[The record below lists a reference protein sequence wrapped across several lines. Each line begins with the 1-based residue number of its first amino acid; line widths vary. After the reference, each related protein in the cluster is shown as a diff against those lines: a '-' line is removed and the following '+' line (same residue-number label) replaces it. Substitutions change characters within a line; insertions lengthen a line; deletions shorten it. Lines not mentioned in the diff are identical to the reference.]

1 MKRFL
6 VLIMILCA
14 SVAHGYFDTM
24 EQDKVNAI
32 LSITGNNA
40 DRFTSVAALV
50 PYETANGYIAG
61 LVQRQT
67 AENEVLSEI
76 LAGEV
81 QGGFDIGNFE
91 IRGIIDIE
99 RDIDRGIGFGK
110 TISYFVSPPSIK
122 LLGITFDTGVG
133 NYSEDVSVLEAVGAD
148 ENETSFGFTSFID
161 AHWKSIRST
170 LVIEPEF
177 DFNDLQAE
185 FAIGLVEPISEEL
198 SVGVS
203 IRVIA
208 DTNPIAGEKINV
220 QHTVFAQWE
229 MR

>member
-14 SVAHGYFDTM
+14 SVAHSYFDTM

-50 PYETANGYIAG
+50 PYETVNGYIAG

-81 QGGFDIGNFE
+81 QGGF
-91 IRGIIDIE
+91 RYWQL
-99 RDIDRGIGFGK
+99 RD
-110 TISYFVSPPSIK
+110 TW
-122 LLGITFDTGVG
+122 
-133 NYSEDVSVLEAVGAD
+133 
-148 ENETSFGFTSFID
+148 
-161 AHWKSIRST
+161 H
-170 LVIEPEF
+170 
-177 DFNDLQAE
+177 
-185 FAIGLVEPISEEL
+185 
-198 SVGVS
+198 
-203 IRVIA
+203 
-208 DTNPIAGEKINV
+208 
-220 QHTVFAQWE
+220 H
-229 MR
+229 

>member
-50 PYETANGYIAG
+50 PYEKANGYIAG

-67 AENEVLSEI
+67 AENEILSEI

-110 TISYFVSPPSIK
+110 TISYFVSPPSVK

-148 ENETSFGFTSFID
+148 ENETSFWF
-161 AHWKSIRST
+161 H
-170 LVIEPEF
+170 V
-177 DFNDLQAE
+177 
-185 FAIGLVEPISEEL
+185 V
-198 SVGVS
+198 
-203 IRVIA
+203 
-208 DTNPIAGEKINV
+208 
-220 QHTVFAQWE
+220 H
-229 MR
+229 